1 MRPIRLAFE
10 HFGPY
15 AERQDI
21 DFSAL
26 EDFFLI
32 YGKTG
37 SGKTTIFD
45 AIAYALYGE
54 AIGGRSNLEREFASR
69 FSSQG
74 SKPWV
79 EFEFSASS
87 AQWKVYR
94 SVPYKK
100 QNRKGKESEAAAEAA
115 LYRMNE
121 ASKSYELVADRITP
135 VNEALLD
142 LLRLRADEF
151 SKIVL
156 LPQGEFQEFLEM
168 KTSDRAAILEKLFDV
183 RMYEKATEMA
193 RRKVDL
199 LSSSLSAKNDEL
211 ERLASELGSDPLAR
225 IEAMRKAFEGF
236 RAQIEETKEN
246 ASHLDTEIAQINE
259 RIELWQAFMSAR
271 AAFIELEHSKPS
283 FEARAAS
290 LDAAKNL
297 ATLAGLAQSV
307 RSQHEDFL
315 VVLKEAQRAGTELTK
330 LEKARLEVERDKER
344 LPGLKNRQN
353 ELQRIAALYQRAL
366 DAWRRKEETARNL
379 DELQK
384 RISIALDSCAAREQE
399 LALTRKRISEFE
411 ALLAKEP
418 EAQALTQNNAVAI
431 EALKRAEVLAKQ
443 LERLNSQRAQILRE
457 IQSTEDSLLI
467 ASRDLASAEAA
478 RSRLEDAFRL
488 AQAGILAAALEE
500 GEPCPVCGSLHHPH
514 PASLPNHAPDEQT
527 VRQAQDVVETQKA
540 RHAGLAQKK
549 ESLAQRLQDIEHEIG
564 SLQQSISEEW
574 QNREELASFRSEAE
588 EISSKAIE
596 ALAQSLKERK
606 RILDVELEQYRLTRV
621 ALRTS
626 RQQFE
631 AAEEAFNQA
640 RQEREQLEKTKAELQ
655 ARLDSLAEQAGEH
668 DPEPLLEN
676 TLRALSDLQGEI
688 IQLEQRAQEWQMAY
702 RATSAQLDIHL
713 SSLELKGNSLRHA
726 FVRFFEESE
735 RLDVRALLRTLE
747 QAGVAKDAALQTSVP
762 QKIFIPEESPHE
774 APARAKPP
782 SALDALS
789 DLAGILSQTA
799 KGNETADRK
808 ARVSRAA
815 SILSVA
821 FRAAGQK
828 EAEEEAEAEA
838 EADVRAEAAALAL
851 VAHVEQASWPTDRL
865 RSEEQ
870 AVSAF
875 REAYARAKAA
885 YDALAARAR
894 RLNEDAAK
902 SFSDQE
908 IESEEH
914 ALIDAR
920 DALVLR
926 KKDLEDTLAELQRAR
941 AEIGAQLDQF
951 KRSLERYNELQQQYS
966 AATQEF
972 GKMEKLSRLLSGDL
986 IKGKKLP
993 FKNYVLGAQFREI
1006 AARASERLYRMSS
1019 GRYIVEADPLSGTG
1033 NQKIGLELFIT
1044 DAWNGARRPV
1054 GTLSGGEKFMLSISL
1069 ALGLADS
1076 IQERAGANRIESLF
1090 IDEGFGSLDAESL
1103 SLAISVLDEL
1113 RGDKT
1118 IAIISHVDEL
1128 YSRIPSRIV
1137 VEKGVG
1143 GSRLRLERD

>member
-79 EFEFSASS
+79 ELEFSASS

-100 QNRKGKESEAAAEAA
+100 QNRKGKESEAAAEVA

-168 KTSDRAAILEKLFDV
+168 RTSDRAAILEKLFDV
-183 RMYEKATEMA
+183 SMYEKATEMA

-225 IEAMRKAFEGF
+225 IAAMRKAFEGF

-315 VVLKEAQRAGTELTK
+315 AVLKEAQRAGTELSK
-330 LEKARLEVERDKER
+330 LEKARLEVEKDKER

-353 ELQRIAALYQRAL
+353 ELQRTAALYQRAL

-384 RISIALDSCAAREQE
+384 KISIALDSCAAREQE

-418 EAQALTQNNAVAI
+418 EAQALAQNNAVAI
-431 EALKRAEVLAKQ
+431 EALKRAEGLAKQ
-443 LERLNSQRAQILRE
+443 LEHLNSQRAQILRE
-457 IQSTEDSLLI
+457 IQTTEDLLLT

-478 RSRLEDAFRL
+478 RSRLEDVFRL
-488 AQAGILAAALEE
+488 AQAGILAEALEE

-540 RHAGLAQKK
+540 RHAGLVQKK
-549 ESLAQRLQDIEHEIG
+549 ESLAQRLQDIEHEIR

-574 QNREELASFRSEAE
+574 QNREELASLRQEAE

-596 ALAQSLKERK
+596 ALAQSLRERK
-606 RILDVELEQYRLTRV
+606 RILDTELEQYRLTRA

-676 TLRALSDLQGEI
+676 TLRALSDLQSEI

-713 SSLELKGNSLRHA
+713 SSLELKGNSLGPA

-747 QAGVAKDAALQTSVP
+747 QPGIAKDAALQTSVP
-762 QKIFIPEESPHE
+762 QKIFVPEESPHE

-782 SALDALS
+782 SALNALS
-789 DLAGILSQTA
+789 DLAGILLQTA

-808 ARVSRAA
+808 ARVGRAA
-815 SILSVA
+815 SILSEA

-828 EAEEEAEAEA
+828 KAVEEAEAEA
-838 EADVRAEAAALAL
+838 DAFSL
-851 VAHVEQASWPTDRL
+851 VAHIQQTAWPTDRI

-875 REAYARAKAA
+875 RETYARAKAA
-885 YDALAARAR
+885 YDALAARAW

-993 FKNYVLGAQFREI
+993 FKNYVLSAQFREI

-1090 IDEGFGSLDAESL
+1090 IDEGFGSLDVESL

>member
-37 SGKTTIFD
+37 SGKTSIFD
-45 AIAYALYGE
+45 ALAYALYGE

-121 ASKSYELVADRITP
+121 GDKNYELVADRITP

-193 RRKVDL
+193 RRKADL
-199 LSSSLSAKNDEL
+199 LSSSLSVKNEEL
-211 ERLASELGSDPLAR
+211 ERLASELGTEPLAR
-225 IEAMRKAFEGF
+225 IAAMRKALEGF
-236 RAQIEETKEN
+236 IVQIEETREN
-246 ASHLDTEIAQINE
+246 ASHIDTEIAQINE

-283 FEARAAS
+283 FEARAVL
-290 LDAAKNL
+290 LDSAKNL
-297 ATLAGLAQSV
+297 STLAGLAQSV

-315 VVLKEAQRAGTELTK
+315 AVLQEAQRAGTELSK
-330 LEKARLEVERDKER
+330 LEIARLEVESDKER

-353 ELQRIAALYQRAL
+353 ELQRTAALYQRAL
-366 DAWRRKEETARNL
+366 DAWRRKEEAAHNL

-384 RISIALDSCAAREQE
+384 RISLALDSCAAREQE
-399 LALTRKRISEFE
+399 LALTRTRISEFE

-418 EAQALTQNNAVAI
+418 EAQALAQSIAVAI
-431 EALKRAEVLAKQ
+431 EALKRAEGLAKQ

-457 IQSTEDSLLI
+457 IQSTEDLI
-467 ASRDLASAEAA
+467 LAASRDLASAEAD
-478 RSRLEDAFRL
+478 RSRLENAFRL
-488 AQAGILAAALEE
+488 AQAGILAAALKE
-500 GEPCPVCGSLHHPH
+500 GKPCPVCGSLHHPQ
-514 PASLPNHAPDEQT
+514 PASLPHHAPDEQT
-527 VRQAQDVVETQKA
+527 VRQAQEAVEIQKA
-540 RHAGLAQKK
+540 RNASLVQKK
-549 ESLAQRLQDIEHEIG
+549 ESLAQRLKDMEHEIDL
-564 SLQQSISEEW
+564 LQQGISEEW
-574 QNREELASFRSEAE
+574 QNREELASLRREAE

-596 ALAQSLKERK
+596 VFAQSLKERK
-606 RILDVELEQYRLTRV
+606 RILDADLEQYRLTRE
-621 ALRTS
+621 ALRTA
-626 RQQFE
+626 RQQFT

-676 TLRALSDLQGEI
+676 TLRALSELQGEI
-688 IQLEQRAQEWQMAY
+688 VQLEQRAQEWQMAY

-713 SSLELKGNSLRHA
+713 DSLESKGNSLGPA
-726 FVRFFEESE
+726 FARFFEESE
-735 RLDVRALLRTLE
+735 MLDVRALLARLE
-747 QAGVAKDAALQTSVP
+747 QTGIAGS
-762 QKIFIPEESPHE
+762 S
-774 APARAKPP
+774 ARARPP
-782 SALDALS
+782 GALSALSRLS
-789 DLAGILSQTA
+789 DTLTQIA

-808 ARVSRAA
+808 ARVGRAA
-815 SILSVA
+815 LILSEA
-821 FRAAGQK
+821 IRAAGQK
-828 EAEEEAEAEA
+828 ESEEEAEAEA
-838 EADVRAEAAALAL
+838 LSL
-851 VAHVEQASWPTDRL
+851 VAHVQQAAWPVDRI

-870 AVSAF
+870 AISAF

-902 SFSDQE
+902 SFSDKE
-908 IESEEH
+908 IEIEER

-920 DALVLR
+920 EALLLR
-926 KKDLEDTLAELQRAR
+926 KKELEDRLAELQKAR
-941 AEIGAQLDQF
+941 AETDAQLDQF
-951 KRSLERYNELQQQYS
+951 KRSLERYNGLQQQYS
-966 AATQEF
+966 AAVQEF

-1006 AARASERLYRMSS
+1006 TARASERLYRMSS

-1076 IQERAGANRIESLF
+1076 IQERAGSNRIESLF

-1137 VEKGVG
+1137 VEKGVR

>member
-79 EFEFSASS
+79 ELEFSASS

-100 QNRKGKESEAAAEAA
+100 QNRKGKESEAAAEVA

-168 KTSDRAAILEKLFDV
+168 RTSDRAAILEKLFDV
-183 RMYEKATEMA
+183 SMYEKATEMA

-225 IEAMRKAFEGF
+225 IAAMRKAFEGF

-315 VVLKEAQRAGTELTK
+315 AVLKEAQRAGTELSK
-330 LEKARLEVERDKER
+330 LEKARLEVEKDKER

-353 ELQRIAALYQRAL
+353 ELQRTAALYQRAL

-384 RISIALDSCAAREQE
+384 KISIALDSCAAREQE

-431 EALKRAEVLAKQ
+431 EALKRAEGLAKQ

-457 IQSTEDSLLI
+457 IQSTEDSLLT

-478 RSRLEDAFRL
+478 RSRLEDVFRL
-488 AQAGILAAALEE
+488 AQAGILAEALEE

-540 RHAGLAQKK
+540 RHAGLVQKK

-574 QNREELASFRSEAE
+574 QNREELASLRQEAE

-606 RILDVELEQYRLTRV
+606 RILDTELEQYRLTRD

-713 SSLELKGNSLRHA
+713 SSLELKGNSLGPA

-735 RLDVRALLRTLE
+735 RLDVRVLLRTLE
-747 QAGVAKDAALQTSVP
+747 QPAIAKDVALRTSVP
-762 QKIFIPEESPHE
+762 QKIFVPEESPHE

-789 DLAGILSQTA
+789 DLAGILLQTA

-808 ARVSRAA
+808 ARVGRTA
-815 SILSVA
+815 SILSEA

-838 EADVRAEAAALAL
+838 DALSL
-851 VAHVEQASWPTDRL
+851 VAHVQQTAWPTDRL

-1019 GRYIVEADPLSGTG
+1019 GRYIVEADPLSGSG

>member
-183 RMYEKATEMA
+183 SMYEKATEMA

-225 IEAMRKAFEGF
+225 IAAMRKAFEGF

-315 VVLKEAQRAGTELTK
+315 AVLKEAQRAGTELSK
-330 LEKARLEVERDKER
+330 LEKARLEVEKNKER

-353 ELQRIAALYQRAL
+353 ELQRTAALYQRAL

-384 RISIALDSCAAREQE
+384 KISIALDSCAAREQE

-431 EALKRAEVLAKQ
+431 EALKRAEGLAKQ

-457 IQSTEDSLLI
+457 IQSTEDSLLT

-488 AQAGILAAALEE
+488 AQAGIFAAALEE

-514 PASLPNHAPDEQT
+514 PASLPNYAPDEQT
-527 VRQAQDVVETQKA
+527 VRQAQDAVETQKA
-540 RHAGLAQKK
+540 RHAGLVQKK

-606 RILDVELEQYRLTRV
+606 RILDTELEQYRLTRV

-713 SSLELKGNSLRHA
+713 SSLELKGNSLGPA

-735 RLDVRALLRTLE
+735 RLDVRVLLRTLE
-747 QAGVAKDAALQTSVP
+747 QPAIAKDAALQTSVP
-762 QKIFIPEESPHE
+762 QKIFVPEESPHE

-808 ARVSRAA
+808 ARVGRTA
-815 SILSVA
+815 SILSEA

-838 EADVRAEAAALAL
+838 DALSL
-851 VAHVEQASWPTDRL
+851 VAHVQQTAWPTDRL

-1076 IQERAGANRIESLF
+1076 IQERARANRIESLF

>member
-94 SVPYKK
+94 SVPYRK
-100 QNRKGKESEAAAEAA
+100 QNRKGKDSEAAAEAA

-183 RMYEKATEMA
+183 SMYEKATEMA

-225 IEAMRKAFEGF
+225 IAAMRKAFEGF

-315 VVLKEAQRAGTELTK
+315 AVLKEAQRAGTELSK
-330 LEKARLEVERDKER
+330 LEKARLEVEKDKER

-353 ELQRIAALYQRAL
+353 ELQRTAALYQRAL

-384 RISIALDSCAAREQE
+384 KISIALDSCAAREQE

-431 EALKRAEVLAKQ
+431 EALKRAEGLAKQ

-457 IQSTEDSLLI
+457 IQSTEDSLLT

-514 PASLPNHAPDEQT
+514 PASLPNYAPDEQT

-540 RHAGLAQKK
+540 RHAGLVQKK

-574 QNREELASFRSEAE
+574 QNREELASLRQEAE

-596 ALAQSLKERK
+596 ALAQNLKERK
-606 RILDVELEQYRLTRV
+606 RILDVELEQYRLTRA

-713 SSLELKGNSLRHA
+713 SSLELKGNSLGPA
-726 FVRFFEESE
+726 FVRFFKESE
-735 RLDVRALLRTLE
+735 RLDVRVLLRTLE
-747 QAGVAKDAALQTSVP
+747 QPAIAKDAALQTSVP
-762 QKIFIPEESPHE
+762 QKIFVPEESPHE

-808 ARVSRAA
+808 ARVGRAA
-815 SILSVA
+815 SILSEA

-838 EADVRAEAAALAL
+838 DALFL
-851 VAHVEQASWPTDRL
+851 VAHVQQTAWPTDRI

-926 KKDLEDTLAELQRAR
+926 KKDLDDTLAELQRAR

>member
-183 RMYEKATEMA
+183 SMYEKATEMA

-225 IEAMRKAFEGF
+225 IAAMRKAFEGF

-315 VVLKEAQRAGTELTK
+315 AVLKEAQRAGTELSK
-330 LEKARLEVERDKER
+330 LEKARLEVEKNKER

-353 ELQRIAALYQRAL
+353 ELQRTAALYQRAL

-384 RISIALDSCAAREQE
+384 KISIALDSCAAREQE

-431 EALKRAEVLAKQ
+431 EALKRAEGLAKQ

-457 IQSTEDSLLI
+457 IQSTEDSLLT

-478 RSRLEDAFRL
+478 RSRLEDEFRL
-488 AQAGILAAALEE
+488 AQAGILAVALEE

-514 PASLPNHAPDEQT
+514 PASLPNYAPDEQT
-527 VRQAQDVVETQKA
+527 VRQAQDAVETQKA
-540 RHAGLAQKK
+540 RHAGLVQKK

-574 QNREELASFRSEAE
+574 QNREELASLRQEAE

-606 RILDVELEQYRLTRV
+606 RILDTELEQYRLTRD

-713 SSLELKGNSLRHA
+713 SSLELKGNSLGPA

-735 RLDVRALLRTLE
+735 RLDVRVLLRTLE
-747 QAGVAKDAALQTSVP
+747 KPGIAKDAALQTSVP
-762 QKIFIPEESPHE
+762 QKIFVPEESPHE

-789 DLAGILSQTA
+789 DLAGILLQTA

-808 ARVSRAA
+808 ARVGRTA
-815 SILSVA
+815 SILSEA

-838 EADVRAEAAALAL
+838 DALSL
-851 VAHVEQASWPTDRL
+851 VAHVQQTAWPTDRL

-1019 GRYIVEADPLSGTG
+1019 GRYIVEADPLSGSG

>member
-54 AIGGRSNLEREFASR
+54 AIGGRSNLEREFASH

-79 EFEFSASS
+79 ELEFSASS

-115 LYRMNE
+115 LYRINE

-183 RMYEKATEMA
+183 SMYEKATEMA
-193 RRKVDL
+193 RKKVDL
-199 LSSSLSAKNDEL
+199 LSSCLSAKNDEL

-225 IEAMRKAFEGF
+225 IAAMRKAFEGF

-315 VVLKEAQRAGTELTK
+315 AVLKEAQRAGTELSK
-330 LEKARLEVERDKER
+330 MEKAKLEVEKDKER
-344 LPGLKNRQN
+344 LPRLKNRQN
-353 ELQRIAALYQRAL
+353 ELQRTAALYQRAL

-384 RISIALDSCAAREQE
+384 KISIALDSCAAREQE

-431 EALKRAEVLAKQ
+431 EALKRAEGLAKQ

-457 IQSTEDSLLI
+457 IQSTEDSLLT

-514 PASLPNHAPDEQT
+514 PASLPNYAPDEQT

-540 RHAGLAQKK
+540 RHAGLVQKK

-574 QNREELASFRSEAE
+574 QNREELASLRQEAE

-596 ALAQSLKERK
+596 ALAQNLKERK
-606 RILDVELEQYRLTRV
+606 RILDVELEQYRLTRA

-713 SSLELKGNSLRHA
+713 SSLELKGNSLGPA
-726 FVRFFEESE
+726 FVRFFKESE
-735 RLDVRALLRTLE
+735 RLDVRVLLRTLE
-747 QAGVAKDAALQTSVP
+747 QPAIAKDAALQTSVP
-762 QKIFIPEESPHE
+762 QKIFVPEESPHE

-808 ARVSRAA
+808 ARVGRAA
-815 SILSVA
+815 SILSEA

-838 EADVRAEAAALAL
+838 DALFL
-851 VAHVEQASWPTDRL
+851 VAHVQQTAWPTDRI

>member
-79 EFEFSASS
+79 ELEFSASS

-115 LYRMNE
+115 LYRINE

-183 RMYEKATEMA
+183 SMYEKATEMA

-225 IEAMRKAFEGF
+225 IAAMRKAFEGF

-315 VVLKEAQRAGTELTK
+315 AVLKEAQRAGTELSK
-330 LEKARLEVERDKER
+330 LEKARLEVEKDKER

-353 ELQRIAALYQRAL
+353 ELQRTAALYQRAL

-384 RISIALDSCAAREQE
+384 KISIALDSCAAREQE

-431 EALKRAEVLAKQ
+431 EALKRAEGLAKQ

-457 IQSTEDSLLI
+457 IQSTEDSLLT

-478 RSRLEDAFRL
+478 RSRLEDVFRL
-488 AQAGILAAALEE
+488 AQAGILAEALEE

-540 RHAGLAQKK
+540 RHAGLVQKK

-574 QNREELASFRSEAE
+574 QNREELASLRQEAE

-606 RILDVELEQYRLTRV
+606 RILDTELEQYRLTRD

-713 SSLELKGNSLRHA
+713 SSLELKGNSLGPA

-735 RLDVRALLRTLE
+735 RLDVRVLLRTLE
-747 QAGVAKDAALQTSVP
+747 QPAIAKDVALRTSVP
-762 QKIFIPEESPHE
+762 QKIFVPEESPHE
-774 APARAKPP
+774 APARAKPA
-782 SALDALS
+782 SALNALS
-789 DLAGILSQTA
+789 DLAGILLQTA

-808 ARVSRAA
+808 ARVGRAA
-815 SILSVA
+815 SILSEA

-828 EAEEEAEAEA
+828 AAEEEAEAEA
-838 EADVRAEAAALAL
+838 DALSL
-851 VAHVEQASWPTDRL
+851 VAHVQQTAWPTDRI

>member
-94 SVPYKK
+94 SVPYRK
-100 QNRKGKESEAAAEAA
+100 QNRKGKDSEAAAEAA

-183 RMYEKATEMA
+183 SMYEKATEMA

-225 IEAMRKAFEGF
+225 IAAMRKAFEGF

-315 VVLKEAQRAGTELTK
+315 AVLKEARRAGTELSK
-330 LEKARLEVERDKER
+330 LEKARLEVEKDKER

-353 ELQRIAALYQRAL
+353 ELQRTAALYQRAL

-384 RISIALDSCAAREQE
+384 KISIALDSCAAREQE

-431 EALKRAEVLAKQ
+431 EALKRAEGLAKQ

-457 IQSTEDSLLI
+457 IQSTEDSLLT

-514 PASLPNHAPDEQT
+514 PASLPNYAPDEQT

-540 RHAGLAQKK
+540 RHAGLVQKK

-574 QNREELASFRSEAE
+574 QNREELASLRQEAE

-596 ALAQSLKERK
+596 ALAQNLKERK
-606 RILDVELEQYRLTRV
+606 RILDVELEQYRLTRA

-713 SSLELKGNSLRHA
+713 SSLELKGNSLGPA
-726 FVRFFEESE
+726 FVRFFKESE
-735 RLDVRALLRTLE
+735 RLDVRVLLRTLE
-747 QAGVAKDAALQTSVP
+747 QPAIAKDAALQTSVP
-762 QKIFIPEESPHE
+762 QKIFVPEESPHE

-808 ARVSRAA
+808 ARVGRAA
-815 SILSVA
+815 SILSEA

-838 EADVRAEAAALAL
+838 DALFL
-851 VAHVEQASWPTDRL
+851 VAHVQQTAWPTDRI

>member
-100 QNRKGKESEAAAEAA
+100 QNRKGKESEAAVEAA

-135 VNEALLD
+135 VNETLLD

-183 RMYEKATEMA
+183 GMYENATEMA

-225 IEAMRKAFEGF
+225 IAAMRKDLEDFI
-236 RAQIEETKEN
+236 AQIEETKEN
-246 ASHLDTEIAQINE
+246 ASRLDTEIAQINE
-259 RIELWQAFMSAR
+259 RIGLWQAFMSAR
-271 AAFIELEHSKPS
+271 AAFVELEHSKPS

-297 ATLAGLAQSV
+297 TILAGLAQSI

-315 VVLKEAQRAGTELTK
+315 SVLKEAQRAGTELSK
-330 LEKARLEVERDKER
+330 LETARLEVERDRER
-344 LPGLKNRQN
+344 LPELKNRQN
-353 ELQRIAALYQRAL
+353 ELQRTAALHQRAL

-384 RISIALDSCAAREQE
+384 EISIALDFCFAREQE

-418 EAQALTQNNAVAI
+418 EAQALAQNNAVAV
-431 EALKRAEVLAKQ
+431 EALKRAEGLAKQ
-443 LERLNSQRAQILRE
+443 LERLNLQRAQILRE
-457 IQSTEDSLLI
+457 IQSTEDLLLT
-467 ASRDLASAEAA
+467 ASRDLTSAEEA
-478 RSRLEDAFRL
+478 RSRLEDEFRL
-488 AQAGILAAALEE
+488 VQAGILAAALEE
-500 GEPCPVCGSLHHPH
+500 GEPCPVCGSPHHPH

-527 VRQAQDVVETQKA
+527 VRQAQDAVETQKA
-540 RHAGLAQKK
+540 RHAGLIQKK
-549 ESLAQRLQDIEHEIG
+549 ESLAQRVQDIEHEIG

-574 QNREELASFRSEAE
+574 QNREELASMRQEAE

-606 RILDVELEQYRLTRV
+606 RILDAELEQYRLTRA

-713 SSLELKGNSLRHA
+713 SSLESKGNSLGPA
-726 FVRFFEESE
+726 FVSFFEESE
-735 RLDVRALLRTLE
+735 RLDVRALLGTLG
-747 QAGVAKDAALQTSVP
+747 QAGFAEGS
-762 QKIFIPEESPHE
+762 
-774 APARAKPP
+774 ARAKPLC
-782 SALDALS
+782 ALDALS

-808 ARVSRAA
+808 ARTGRAV
-815 SILSVA
+815 SILSEA

-828 EAEEEAEAEA
+828 EVEEDTEAEA
-838 EADVRAEAAALAL
+838 LSL
-851 VAHVEQASWPTDRL
+851 VAQVQQAAWPTDRI

-926 KKDLEDTLAELQRAR
+926 KKDLESTLAELQRAQ

-1113 RGDKT
+1113 RGDKI

>member
-183 RMYEKATEMA
+183 SMYEKATEMA

-225 IEAMRKAFEGF
+225 IAAMRKAFEGF

-271 AAFIELEHSKPS
+271 AAFIELEHSKPL

-315 VVLKEAQRAGTELTK
+315 AVLKEAQRAGTELSK
-330 LEKARLEVERDKER
+330 LETARLEVERDKER

-353 ELQRIAALYQRAL
+353 ELQRTAALYQRAL

-384 RISIALDSCAAREQE
+384 KISIALDSCAAREQE

-418 EAQALTQNNAVAI
+418 KAQALAQTNAVAI
-431 EALKRAEVLAKQ
+431 EALKRAEGLAKQ

-457 IQSTEDSLLI
+457 IQSTEDSLLT
-467 ASRDLASAEAA
+467 ASRDLASAEEA

-514 PASLPNHAPDEQT
+514 PASLPNYAPDEQT

-540 RHAGLAQKK
+540 RHAGLVQKK

-574 QNREELASFRSEAE
+574 QNREELASLRQEAE

-606 RILDVELEQYRLTRV
+606 RILDTELEQYRLTRV

-713 SSLELKGNSLRHA
+713 SSLELKGNSLGHA

-808 ARVSRAA
+808 ARVGRAA
-815 SILSVA
+815 SILSEA

-838 EADVRAEAAALAL
+838 DALSL
-851 VAHVEQASWPTDRL
+851 VAHVQQTAWPTDRI

>member
-183 RMYEKATEMA
+183 SMYEKATEMA

-236 RAQIEETKEN
+236 IAQIEETKEN

-315 VVLKEAQRAGTELTK
+315 AVLKEAQRAGTELSK
-330 LEKARLEVERDKER
+330 LEKARLEVEKDKER

-353 ELQRIAALYQRAL
+353 ELQRTAALYQRAL

-384 RISIALDSCAAREQE
+384 KISIALDSCAAREQE

-418 EAQALTQNNAVAI
+418 EAQALAQNNAVAI
-431 EALKRAEVLAKQ
+431 EALKRAEGLAKQ
-443 LERLNSQRAQILRE
+443 LEHLNSQRAQILRE
-457 IQSTEDSLLI
+457 IQTTEDLLLT
-467 ASRDLASAEAA
+467 ASRDLASAEEA

-500 GEPCPVCGSLHHPH
+500 GEPCPVCGSPHHPH

-527 VRQAQDVVETQKA
+527 VRQAQDAVETQKA
-540 RHAGLAQKK
+540 RQASLVQKK

-606 RILDVELEQYRLTRV
+606 RILDAELEQYRLTRD

-631 AAEEAFNQA
+631 AAEKAFNQA

-676 TLRALSDLQGEI
+676 TLRALSDLQSEI

-713 SSLELKGNSLRHA
+713 SSLELKGNSLGPA

-747 QAGVAKDAALQTSVP
+747 QPGIAKDAALQTSVP
-762 QKIFIPEESPHE
+762 QKIFVPEESPHE

-782 SALDALS
+782 SALNALS
-789 DLAGILSQTA
+789 DLAGILLQTA

-808 ARVSRAA
+808 ARVGRAA
-815 SILSVA
+815 SILSEA

-828 EAEEEAEAEA
+828 KAVEEAEAEA
-838 EADVRAEAAALAL
+838 DAFSL
-851 VAHVEQASWPTDRL
+851 VAHIQQTAWPTDRI

-875 REAYARAKAA
+875 RETYARAKAA
-885 YDALAARAR
+885 YDALAARAW

-951 KRSLERYNELQQQYS
+951 KRSFERYNELQQQYS

-993 FKNYVLGAQFREI
+993 FKNYVLSAQFREI

-1090 IDEGFGSLDAESL
+1090 IDEGFGSLDVESL

>member
-168 KTSDRAAILEKLFDV
+168 RTSDRAAILEKLFDV
-183 RMYEKATEMA
+183 SMYEKATEMA

-199 LSSSLSAKNDEL
+199 LSSSLSAKSDEL
-211 ERLASELGSDPLAR
+211 ERLVSELGSDPLAR
-225 IEAMRKAFEGF
+225 IAAMRKAFEGF

-315 VVLKEAQRAGTELTK
+315 AVLKEAQRAGTELSK
-330 LEKARLEVERDKER
+330 LEKARLEVEKNKER

-353 ELQRIAALYQRAL
+353 ELQRTAALYQRAL

-384 RISIALDSCAAREQE
+384 KISIALDSCAAREQE

-431 EALKRAEVLAKQ
+431 EALKRAEGLAKQ

-457 IQSTEDSLLI
+457 IQSTEDSLLT

-478 RSRLEDAFRL
+478 RSRLEDVFRL
-488 AQAGILAAALEE
+488 AQAGILAEALEE

-540 RHAGLAQKK
+540 RHAGLVQKK

-596 ALAQSLKERK
+596 ALAQSLRERK
-606 RILDVELEQYRLTRV
+606 RILDTELEQYRLTRD

-713 SSLELKGNSLRHA
+713 SSLELKGNSLGPA

-735 RLDVRALLRTLE
+735 RLDVRVLLRTLE
-747 QAGVAKDAALQTSVP
+747 QPGIAKDAALQTSVP
-762 QKIFIPEESPHE
+762 QKIFVPEESPHE

-789 DLAGILSQTA
+789 DLAGILLQTA

-808 ARVSRAA
+808 ARVGRTA
-815 SILSVA
+815 SILSEA

-838 EADVRAEAAALAL
+838 DALSL
-851 VAHVEQASWPTDRL
+851 VAHVQQTAWPTDRL

-1019 GRYIVEADPLSGTG
+1019 GRYIVEADPLSGSG

>member
-183 RMYEKATEMA
+183 SMYEKATEMA

-225 IEAMRKAFEGF
+225 IAAMRKAFEGF

-315 VVLKEAQRAGTELTK
+315 AVLKEAQRAGTELSK
-330 LEKARLEVERDKER
+330 LEKARLEVEKNKER

-353 ELQRIAALYQRAL
+353 ELQRTAALYQRAL

-384 RISIALDSCAAREQE
+384 KISIALDSCAAREQE

-431 EALKRAEVLAKQ
+431 EALKRAEGLAKQ

-457 IQSTEDSLLI
+457 IQSTEDSLLT

-478 RSRLEDAFRL
+478 RSRLEDVFRL
-488 AQAGILAAALEE
+488 AQAGILAEALEE

-514 PASLPNHAPDEQT
+514 PASLPNYAPDEQT

-540 RHAGLAQKK
+540 RHAGLVQKK

-574 QNREELASFRSEAE
+574 QNREELASLRQEAE

-596 ALAQSLKERK
+596 ALAQSLRERK
-606 RILDVELEQYRLTRV
+606 RILDTELEQYRLTRA

-713 SSLELKGNSLRHA
+713 SSLELKGNSLGPA

-735 RLDVRALLRTLE
+735 RLDVRVLLRTLE
-747 QAGVAKDAALQTSVP
+747 QPAIAKDVALRTSVP
-762 QKIFIPEESPHE
+762 QKIFVPEESPHE

-789 DLAGILSQTA
+789 DLAGILLQTA

-808 ARVSRAA
+808 ARVGRTA
-815 SILSVA
+815 SILSEA

-838 EADVRAEAAALAL
+838 DALSL
-851 VAHVEQASWPTDRL
+851 VAHVQQTAWPTDRL

-926 KKDLEDTLAELQRAR
+926 KKDLDDTLAELQRAR

-1019 GRYIVEADPLSGTG
+1019 GRYIVEADPLSGSG

>member
-79 EFEFSASS
+79 EFEFSAAS

-115 LYRMNE
+115 LYRMDFVGGN
-121 ASKSYELVADRITP
+121 YELVADRITS

-183 RMYEKATEMA
+183 SMYENATEMA
-193 RRKVDL
+193 RRKAES

-211 ERLASELGSDPLAR
+211 ERLASELGSDPLAK
-225 IEAMRKAFEGF
+225 IAEMRKAFEGF
-236 RAQIEETKEN
+236 MPQIEETREKVSGIE
-246 ASHLDTEIAQINE
+246 TEVAQINE
-259 RIELWQAFMSAR
+259 RLELWTAFMSAR
-271 AAFIELEHSKPS
+271 AAFVELEHSKPS
-283 FEARAAS
+283 FEARAVS

-297 ATLAGLAQSV
+297 AALAGLAQSV
-307 RSQHEDFL
+307 SSQHEDFL
-315 VVLKEAQRAGTELTK
+315 AVLKEAHGAGTELSK
-330 LEKARLEVERDKER
+330 LEAARLEIERGKER
-344 LPGLKNRQN
+344 LPALKNQQN
-353 ELQRIAALYQRAL
+353 ELQRTAALYQRAL
-366 DAWRRKEETARNL
+366 DAWRKKEETVRNL
-379 DELQK
+379 DELERK
-384 RISIALDSCAAREQE
+384 ISIALDACAAREQE
-399 LALTRKRISEFE
+399 LTSTKKRISEFE
-411 ALLAKEP
+411 AQLAKEP
-418 EAQALTQNNAVAI
+418 QAQALAQNNAVAI
-431 EALKRAEVLAKQ
+431 EALKRAEGLAKQ
-443 LERLNSQRAQILRE
+443 VERLNLQRAQILRE
-457 IQSTEDSLLI
+457 IQSTEDSLFT
-467 ASRDLASAEAA
+467 ASRDLASAEET
-478 RSRLEDAFRL
+478 RSRLEESFRL

-500 GEPCPVCGSLHHPH
+500 GEPCPVCGSLHHPK
-514 PASLPNHAPDEQT
+514 PASLPDYTPDEQT
-527 VRQAQDVVETQKA
+527 VRQAQDAVETQKA
-540 RHAGLAQKK
+540 MHAGLIQKK
-549 ESLAQRLQDIEHEIG
+549 ESLVQRLQDIEHEIG
-564 SLQQSISEEW
+564 LLQQSISEEW
-574 QNREELASFRSEAE
+574 QNREELASLRREAE
-588 EISSKAIE
+588 EISSKTLE

-606 RILDVELEQYRLTRV
+606 RLLDAELEQYRLVRE
-621 ALRTS
+621 ALRTG
-626 RQQFE
+626 RQQ
-631 AAEEAFNQA
+631 AESAEKAFDRA
-640 RQEREQLEKTKAELQ
+640 RQEREQLEKTKAEQQ
-655 ARLDSLAEQAGEH
+655 AKLESLSEQAGEH

-676 TLRALSDLQGEI
+676 VLRALSDLQNEI
-688 IQLEQRAQEWQMAY
+688 IHLEQRAQEWQMAY
-702 RATSAQLDIHL
+702 GATSAQLDIHL
-713 SSLELKGNSLRHA
+713 ASLASKGNSLGAA
-726 FVRFFEESE
+726 FMRFFEESE
-735 RLDVRALLRTLE
+735 RLDAQALLKTLA
-747 QAGVAKDAALQTSVP
+747 QADTPQGALLESKAA
-762 QKIFIPEESPHE
+762 
-774 APARAKPP
+774 
-782 SALDALS
+782 SALNALS
-789 DLAGILSQTA
+789 DLAAILAQTA
-799 KGNETADRK
+799 KGNETADRE
-808 ARVSRAA
+808 ARVGRAA
-815 SILSVA
+815 TILSEA
-821 FRAAGQK
+821 FRAAGK
-828 EAEEEAEAEA
+828 KEEEKKAEV
-838 EADVRAEAAALAL
+838 EADALAL
-851 VAHVEQASWPTDRL
+851 AARIQQTAWPDERI
-865 RSEEQ
+865 RREEQ

-894 RLNEDAAK
+894 RLRGDASN
-902 SFSDQE
+902 SFLDNE

-914 ALIDAR
+914 ALLHAR

-926 KKDLEDTLAELQRAR
+926 KKDLENTLAELQRGR
-941 AEIGAQLDQF
+941 AEVGAQLDQF
-951 KRSLERYNELQQQYS
+951 KRSLERYNELQKQYS
-966 AATQEF
+966 TAVQEF

-986 IKGKKLP
+986 VKGKKLP

-1006 AARASERLYRMSS
+1006 TARASERLYRMSS
-1019 GRYIVEADPLSGTG
+1019 GRYIVEPDPLSGSG

-1076 IQERAGANRIESLF
+1076 IQERAGANRIEALF